1 MDEKIQLEY
10 EFKLYKT
17 VILFKIKLCSETI
30 SNFEECCETVIIPNQ
45 HHVLSLDI
53 KDGIFVNNFFKYCII
68 DSSFHNLQSIILRD
82 ILIELVVVP
91 LFHLRLLPNLLSL
104 TLICHLLFP
113 KDISDIYRLIF
124 SLPTLKYN
132 KISLEELNYEYDDI
146 NETNISLPAGILH
159 QQFSTIECFV
169 INHECTFDEL
179 IFILC
184 HTPQLRHL
192 ICGNLLKTDQ
202 NVEDEQ
208 IPTLSYLKH
217 IRIDC
222 CYLDFN
228 DFERFIKKV
237 SPQLQRLRIKSNFKK
252 AYLDAD
258 RWERLIT
265 NYIPHLDTL
274 IYNCYQHS
282 FMIYED
288 RSLHLII
295 NQFSSPFWVNK
306 GWIFEI
312 FIDCRIIHFSIH
324 SSKKTCFDFDEKKE
338 TIMTHPKSNNLA
350 IQLMIHSFT
359 SNPKRNQSL
368 IDNYKFM
375 FDSIKFIHLTIN
387 CATISSDMFIQIIEM
402 LPHLVS
408 LHTLSIPII
417 QNNADILHRVSLK
430 NKITQVKLEKIT
442 EIEQVMFVLRLCRCM
457 KHFQINE
464 NVPHL
469 TCLCINISNNN
480 EHILNELQNL
490 IDTEYLLDNYTMKL
504 VGHNIILQLY

>member
-1 MDEKIQLEY
+1 MTHFEDLSNEILLEIFDY
-10 EFKLYKT
+10 VNGYDIYKSFHNLNSRFQQFLT
-17 VILFKIKLCSETI
+17 SSSILFKIKLCSETI
-30 SNFEECCETVIIPNQ
+30 SNLEECCETVIIPNQ
-45 HHVLSLDI
+45 HHILSLDI

-68 DSSFHNLQSIILRD
+68 DSSFHNLQSVILRD

-91 LFHLRLLPNLLSL
+91 LFHLKSLPNLLSL

-146 NETNISLPAGILH
+146 NEINISLPVGIPN
-159 QQFSTIECFV
+159 QQFSTIEYFV
-169 INHECTFDEL
+169 INHECTLDEL

-184 HTPQLRHL
+184 HTPQLRHF
-192 ICGNLLKTDQ
+192 ICGNLLKADQ

-237 SPQLQRLRIKSNFKK
+237 SPQLQRLHIKPNFSK

-274 IYNCYQHS
+274 ICNCYQHN
-282 FMIYED
+282 FIIYED

-324 SSKKTCFDFDEKKE
+324 SSKKTCFIFDETKE
-338 TIMTHPKSNNLA
+338 TMMPHSKSNNLV
-350 IQLMIHSFT
+350 IQLEIQSFA

-368 IDNYKFM
+368 IDNYKLM
-375 FDSIKFIHLTIN
+375 FDSIKFTHLTIN
-387 CATISSDMFIQIIEM
+387 CETISSELLIQIIEM

-408 LHTLSIPII
+408 LHILSIPII
-417 QNNADILHRVSLK
+417 QNNADVLHRVSLK

-442 EIEQVMFVLRLCRCM
+442 EIEQNS
-457 KHFQINE
+457 KKSHSIHSE
-464 NVPHL
+464 
-469 TCLCINISNNN
+469 
-480 EHILNELQNL
+480 
-490 IDTEYLLDNYTMKL
+490 
-504 VGHNIILQLY
+504 

>member
-30 SNFEECCETVIIPNQ
+30 SNLEECCETVIIPNQ

-53 KDGIFVNNFFKYCII
+53 KDGIFVNNFFKYCIVNA
-68 DSSFHNLQSIILRD
+68 SFHNLQSIILRD

-113 KDISDIYRLIF
+113 KDI
-124 SLPTLKYN
+124 K
-132 KISLEELNYEYDDI
+132 ELNYEYDDI

-274 IYNCYQHS
+274 IYNCYQHN

-338 TIMTHPKSNNLA
+338 TIMTHPKSNNLV
-350 IQLMIHSFT
+350 IQLKIHSFT
-359 SNPKRNQSL
+359 SDPKRNQSL
-368 IDNYKFM
+368 IDNYKF
-375 FDSIKFIHLTIN
+375 
-387 CATISSDMFIQIIEM
+387 MFIQIIEM

-408 LHTLSIPII
+408 LHILPIPII
-417 QNNADILHRVSLK
+417 QNNDDILHRVSLK
-430 NKITQVKLEKIT
+430 NKITKVKLEKIT
-442 EIEQVMFVLRLCRCM
+442 EIEQNS
-457 KHFQINE
+457 KK
-464 NVPHL
+464 
-469 TCLCINISNNN
+469 
-480 EHILNELQNL
+480 ELQNL
-490 IDTEYLLDNYTMKL
+490 IDTKYLLNNYTMKL
-504 VGHNIILQLY
+504 IGHNIILQLH

>member
-1 MDEKIQLEY
+1 MTRFEDLSNEILLEIFDY
-10 EFKLYKT
+10 VDGCGIYKSFHNLNSRFQQCLISSS
-17 VILFKIKLCSETI
+17 VLFKIKLCSETI

-53 KDGIFVNNFFKYCII
+53 KDGIFVNNFFKYCIVNA
-68 DSSFHNLQSIILRD
+68 SFHNLQSIILRD

-104 TLICHLLFP
+104 TLICQLLFP
-113 KDISDIYRLIF
+113 KDISNIYRLIF

-146 NETNISLPAGILH
+146 NEINISLPVGIPN
-159 QQFSTIECFV
+159 QQFSTIEYFV
-169 INHECTFDEL
+169 INHECAFDEL

-192 ICGNLLKTDQ
+192 ICGNLLQTEQ

-237 SPQLQRLRIKSNFKK
+237 SPQLQRLRIKPNFNK

-274 IYNCYQHS
+274 ICNCYQHN
-282 FMIYED
+282 FIIYED

-324 SSKKTCFDFDEKKE
+324 SSKYIIIDFF
-338 TIMTHPKSNNLA
+338 N
-350 IQLMIHSFT
+350 
-359 SNPKRNQSL
+359 
-368 IDNYKFM
+368 
-375 FDSIKFIHLTIN
+375 
-387 CATISSDMFIQIIEM
+387 
-402 LPHLVS
+402 
-408 LHTLSIPII
+408 
-417 QNNADILHRVSLK
+417 
-430 NKITQVKLEKIT
+430 
-442 EIEQVMFVLRLCRCM
+442 
-457 KHFQINE
+457 
-464 NVPHL
+464 
-469 TCLCINISNNN
+469 
-480 EHILNELQNL
+480 
-490 IDTEYLLDNYTMKL
+490 
-504 VGHNIILQLY
+504 